1 MNAVSLISL
10 LTLFIALSARFISS
24 LGRPRGDSHKRGVL
38 IVQASAVQ
46 KLAAH
51 AKRSRLGWLTAR
63 FTPDGRQLFVLRDSG
78 DAERWDVDPDAWS
91 EHACRVAG
99 RELTRAEWSE
109 FVPGH
114 DYRRVC
120 GS

>member
-51 AKRSRLGWLTAR
+51 AKRSRLGWLTVAGGPLSPGGENKTFQFNWCNR
-63 FTPDGRQLFVLRDSG
+63 HRKIHRDSG
-78 DAERWDVDPDAWS
+78 
-91 EHACRVAG
+91 VAG
-99 RELTRAEWSE
+99 FCYRARRSGDICR
-109 FVPGH
+109 PGWRLSG
-114 DYRRVC
+114 DIL
-120 GS
+120 